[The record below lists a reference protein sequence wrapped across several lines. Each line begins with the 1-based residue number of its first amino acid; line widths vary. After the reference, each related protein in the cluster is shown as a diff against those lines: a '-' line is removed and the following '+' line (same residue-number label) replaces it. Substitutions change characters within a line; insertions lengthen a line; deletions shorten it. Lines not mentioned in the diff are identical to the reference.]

1 MDDVI
6 DLGTGSPSGLGC
18 DDWDAVPA
26 TNGINGNR
34 GSLLTCLE
42 VPILKN
48 SVGEER
54 LMLG

>member
-1 MDDVI
+1 M
-6 DLGTGSPSGLGC
+6 DLGAGVPREFGC
-18 DDWDAVPA
+18 EGCDAVPA
-26 TNGINGNR
+26 TNGTNGNR